1 MPRTSAKNEGA
12 TTMTTRKHSTGFQTL
27 ALSSIQESTTN
38 PRRTFDES
46 KLAELAE
53 SLRSQGLIQPITV
66 RPNSEGYEIVAGA
79 RRFRAAH
86 LAEMDEVP
94 VRIVQLSDEQAIEWQ
109 LVELSIV
116 GKSFLCLHAG
126 PTRCLYVND
135 VQDQGLELHTKYPSA
150 MRFRRF
156 SPNSDTC

>member
-1 MPRTSAKNEGA
+1 VAFGIWFQMPRTSAKKKGV
-12 TTMTTRKHSTGFQTL
+12 TTMTPKKHHAGFQTL
-27 ALSSIQESTTN
+27 ALTEIHESTTN

-53 SLRSQGLIQPITV
+53 SLRAQGLIQPITV

-94 VRIVQLSDEQAIEWQ
+94 VRIVQLSDEQALEWQ
-109 LVELSIV
+109 LIELSIV
-116 GKSFLCLHAG
+116 GKSFLCLYATWHVV
-126 PTRCLYVND
+126 Y
-135 VQDQGLELHTKYPSA
+135 
-150 MRFRRF
+150 M
-156 SPNSDTC
+156 

>member
-1 MPRTSAKNEGA
+1 MRLPASSATKRSAPQN
-12 TTMTTRKHSTGFQTL
+12 
-27 ALSSIQESTTN
+27 
-38 PRRTFDES
+38 
-46 KLAELAE
+46 AE

-109 LVELSIV
+109 LIELSIV
-116 GKSFLCLHAG
+116 GKSFLCLYA
-126 PTRCLYVND
+126 T
-135 VQDQGLELHTKYPSA
+135 LHVVY
-150 MRFRRF
+150 M
-156 SPNSDTC
+156 

>member
-1 MPRTSAKNEGA
+1 MRILAPSATK
-12 TTMTTRKHSTGFQTL
+12 R
-27 ALSSIQESTTN
+27 STTQN
-38 PRRTFDES
+38 
-46 KLAELAE
+46 AE

-66 RPNSEGYEIVAGA
+66 RPNSGGYEIVAGA

-116 GKSFLCLHAG
+116 GKSFLCLYATWHVV
-126 PTRCLYVND
+126 Y
-135 VQDQGLELHTKYPSA
+135 
-150 MRFRRF
+150 M
-156 SPNSDTC
+156 